1 MRPTARGQ
9 DQAPSFAQFMVD
21 PGSTHS
27 GGGVMRAVVRRR
39 WAWTFV
45 CAVLS
50 AAGSSDNFVTSV
62 WAQAHRSD
70 EPVEFSQPTLTG
82 DWGGLRSDLERKGV
96 TFTLNYTNDFL
107 ANVRGGIGRGAIGIG
122 AFQPQLDLDLG
133 KLVGWDGGRFHTH
146 GLITHGSAFSPTY
159 LGNILA
165 VSNLEAGPVA
175 RLYSFWYEQNALNDR
190 LSVRA
195 GLMSADS
202 QFLQSKTAAN
212 FINNGISWPTFLAAN
227 LPAGGPAYPLPAPGV
242 RVRIK
247 PRDDVAFQAAVFS
260 GDPSGGNGSNQNLPL
275 PTGTVISFRGGAF
288 VIAELSFLPNQGK
301 DAAGLPGAYRIGAW
315 HHTSPRFGDQRF
327 DNTGRSLADPTST
340 GIPLDHT
347 GDSGIYG
354 VVDQMLY
361 RAPGSDDRGLSGFVR
376 AGGVPNDRN
385 LINFYA
391 DAGLLYKGLI
401 AGRPDD
407 KVGVATGYARVGD
420 NARGLD
426 SDIGFF
432 GNFFYPVR
440 SGEVM
445 VEMIYQA
452 QLAPWWMLQPEVQ
465 YIVRPGGGVLN
476 SDGSLR
482 QNAWVIA
489 LRSALNF

>member
-1 MRPTARGQ
+1 
-9 DQAPSFAQFMVD
+9 
-21 PGSTHS
+21 
-27 GGGVMRAVVRRR
+27 MRAVVRRR

-62 WAQAHRSD
+62 WAQAQRSD

-175 RLYSFWYEQNALNDR
+175 RLYSFWYEQNAFNDR

-340 GIPLDHT
+340 GIPLEHT
-347 GDSGIYG
+347 GDSGIYA

-376 AGGVPNDRN
+376 AGGVPSDRN

-445 VEMIYQA
+445 VEMIYQT

>member
-1 MRPTARGQ
+1 M
-9 DQAPSFAQFMVD
+9 
-21 PGSTHS
+21 
-27 GGGVMRAVVRRR
+27 
-39 WAWTFV
+39 WTFA

-50 AAGSSDNFVTSV
+50 AAGAANDFGTPA
-62 WAQAHRSD
+62 WAQAHRAD

-82 DWGGLRSDLERKGV
+82 DWGGLRSHLERNGV

-107 ANVRGGIGRGAIGIG
+107 ANVRGGIGRGAVGLG
-122 AFQPQLDLDLG
+122 VFQPQLDLDLG

-146 GLITHGSAFSPTY
+146 GLITHGPLFSPTY
-159 LGNILA
+159 LGNILT

-175 RLYSFWYEQNALNDR
+175 RLYSFWYEQNAFNDL

-227 LPAGGPAYPLPAPGV
+227 LPGGGPAYPLPAPGV

-260 GDPSGGNGSNQNLPL
+260 GDPSGGNGTNQNLPL
-275 PTGTVISFRGGAF
+275 PTGTVFSFRGGAF
-288 VIAELSFLPNQGK
+288 VIAELSYLPNQGK

-315 HHTSPRFGDQRF
+315 YHTSPRFGDQRF
-327 DNTGRSLADPTST
+327 DNTGRSLADPMST

-361 RAPGSDDRGLSGFVR
+361 RVPGTDDRGLSGFVR
-376 AGGVPNDRN
+376 AGGVPNNDRN

-391 DAGLLYKGLI
+391 DAGLLYKGLN
-401 AGRPDD
+401 ARRPDD

-426 SDIGFF
+426 SDIGSF

-452 QLAPWWMLQPEVQ
+452 QIAPWWMLQPEIQ
-465 YIVRPGGGVLN
+465 YIFRPGAGVLN
-476 SDGSLR
+476 SDGSFR